1 MCSISHWIL
10 SFIYL
15 TFLVAVY
22 EQSDQEETLMHFSK
36 WQWHWKRE
44 WQRDINWHLLY
55 AMSIT
60 IALLKLATVTAE
72 TATVKS
78 QDKKLLEANQQ
89 CHTLG
94 YEPSQS

>member
-1 MCSISHWIL
+1 
-10 SFIYL
+10 
-15 TFLVAVY
+15 
-22 EQSDQEETLMHFSK
+22 
-36 WQWHWKRE
+36 
-44 WQRDINWHLLY
+44 
-55 AMSIT
+55 MSIT

>member
-1 MCSISHWIL
+1 
-10 SFIYL
+10 
-15 TFLVAVY
+15 
-22 EQSDQEETLMHFSK
+22 
-36 WQWHWKRE
+36 
-44 WQRDINWHLLY
+44 
-55 AMSIT
+55 MSIT

-89 CHTLG
+89 CHTLA